1 MRLTAISFFLL
12 ASNLAEVIP
21 LYLFMEMKM
30 KQFQQGKK
38 KLQKG
43 FTLIEL
49 MIVVAVIGVL
59 AAIAMPQYQKYIA
72 KSEVASVLATL
83 TGAKTNVEAY
93 AVSYGAFPD
102 GTTAGQLPTDLG
114 IPTMPLSVSSGVTL
128 TPGSGS
134 DGDIVFTFANVPA
147 ASSLTAGKNLTLS
160 RTNTGEWTCQ
170 STDITAADGILPKN
184 CN

>member
-1 MRLTAISFFLL
+1 
-12 ASNLAEVIP
+12 
-21 LYLFMEMKM
+21 M
-30 KQFQQGKK
+30 KQLQQGKK

-93 AVSYGAFPD
+93 TVSFGEFPD
-102 GTTAGQLPTDLG
+102 GSTAGQTAADLG
-114 IPTMPLSVSSGVTL
+114 IPKMPLSVSTGVAL
-128 TPGSGS
+128 TPGTGAA
-134 DGDIVFTFANVPA
+134 GDIEFTFADVPG
-147 ASSLTAGKNLTLS
+147 ASALTATKNLTLK
-160 RTNTGEWTCQ
+160 RDADGNWECK
-170 STDITAADGILPKN
+170 STDIDTSEGILPKN
-184 CN
+184 CIGQ